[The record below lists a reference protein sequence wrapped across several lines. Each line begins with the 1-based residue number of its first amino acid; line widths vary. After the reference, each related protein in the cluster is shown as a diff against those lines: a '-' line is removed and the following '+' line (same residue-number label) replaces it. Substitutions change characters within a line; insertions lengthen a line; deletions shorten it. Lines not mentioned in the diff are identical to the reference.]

1 MSAMTI
7 IRVGVPGPSADFHT
21 GAANVQDMATQQS
34 TVGDTQL
41 CKLVQQVPQW
51 TPVNPECLTQL
62 LQDHPDQQLV
72 NEVVNG
78 FRHGFPLKYN
88 GPHERRIHHNLKSA
102 FQFPKQLQQHLD
114 KEVSLGR
121 MLGPFQSK
129 PLDNLICSPV
139 GMVPKKDSDKM
150 RMITH
155 LSYPHRDSIN
165 SHMDP
170 KDTSTSYQSFDQA
183 LAIMARYGKGAY
195 MSKGDIESTFRI
207 API

>member
-1 MSAMTI
+1 MGLDM
-7 IRVGVPGPSADFHT
+7 DFLS
-21 GAANVQDMATQQS
+21 NIMD
-34 TVGDTQL
+34 
-41 CKLVQQVPQW
+41 
-51 TPVNPECLTQL
+51 
-62 LQDHPDQQLV
+62 
-72 NEVVNG
+72 
-78 FRHGFPLKYN
+78 
-88 GPHERRIHHNLKSA
+88 PHEGRIHCNLKSA
-102 FQFPKQLQQHLD
+102 FHFPKQLQQCLD

-170 KDTSTSYQSFDQA
+170 KDTSTSYQSFNQT
-183 LAIMARYGKGAY
+183 LAIVAKYGKGAY
-195 MSKGDIESTFRI
+195 ISKGDVESAFRI